1 MADSACIRRL
11 RSRGYRITPQRI
23 AILEVLEAARGHL
36 TPAEVLS
43 RARAALGGLTEPTV
57 YRTLDFLVSE
67 GMILRT
73 FARGDVVYELAEP
86 HHHLVCRSCG
96 ATLEVA
102 PEMFQRL
109 YERLQA
115 ETGYV
120 VDEAHLTLSGYC
132 PQCKP

>member
-1 MADSACIRRL
+1 MADSAAVQYL

-23 AILEVLEAARGHL
+23 AILGVLEGAQGHL

-43 RARAALGGLTEPTV
+43 QARTALPGLTEPTV

-67 GMILRT
+67 GVILRT
-73 FARGDVVYELAEP
+73 FSSGDVVYELAAP

-96 ATLEVA
+96 AMMEIA
-102 PEMFQRL
+102 PEAFQGL

-115 ETGYV
+115 ETGYL

-132 PQCKP
+132 PQCQ